1 MGILGIIGGTS
12 FLKSD
17 VFHHLTTETI
27 QTPYGEAFVACGEG
41 LVFLQRHGPHKNVP
55 PHRINHRANLSA
67 LRQLGVDRIMAF
79 HSTGGL
85 RSDLAPGTI
94 VIPHDFFCPWSIPT
108 FFDQECRFVIPKI
121 DEALRQ
127 ELILAAQA
135 FGFPVRDRG
144 VYVQTTGPR
153 FETPAE
159 IRFFAQV
166 GDVVGMTAGQEIPLS
181 NELDIPYAT
190 ACMVDNFANGISP
203 EPLTVEQ
210 FEETVRE
217 NQARMEALA
226 RRIVS
231 GVSG

>member
-1 MGILGIIGGTS
+1 VGILGIIGGTS

-17 VFHHLTTETI
+17 VFHHLTIRTI
-27 QTPYGEAFVACGEG
+27 QTAYGEASVACGKE
-41 LVFLQRHGPHKNVP
+41 LAFLQRHGPRQNVP

-67 LRQLGVDRIMAF
+67 LKQLGVDRIMAF

-108 FFDQECRFVIPKI
+108 FFDQECRFVIPTI

-127 ELILAAQA
+127 ELIHAALAL
-135 FGFPVRDRG
+135 GFPVQDHG

-166 GDVVGMTAGQEIPLS
+166 GDVVGMTAGQEIPLA

-190 ACMVDNFANGISP
+190 ACMLDNFANGISS
-203 EPLTVEQ
+203 EPLTVERFAATAQ
-210 FEETVRE
+210 E
-217 NQARMEALA
+217 NTARMEALL

-231 GVSG
+231 DVSE

>member
-1 MGILGIIGGTS
+1 MGILGIVGGTS
-12 FLKSD
+12 FLQSG
-17 VFHHLTTETI
+17 VFLHLTARTV

-41 LVFLQRHGPHKNVP
+41 LVFLQRHGPDKNVP
-55 PHRINHRANLSA
+55 PHRINHHANLSA
-67 LRQLGVDRIMAF
+67 LQQLGVDRIMAF

-85 RSDLAPGTI
+85 HSHLAPGTI
-94 VIPHDFFCPWSIPT
+94 VVPHDFFCPWNIPT

-127 ELILAAQA
+127 ELIHGALAL
-135 FGFPVRDRG
+135 GFPVRDHG

-159 IRFFAQV
+159 IRFFAEV
-166 GDVVGMTAGQEIPLS
+166 GDVVGMTAGQEIPLA
-181 NELDIPYAT
+181 NELDIPYAS
-190 ACMVDNFANGISP
+190 ACMVDNFANGISS

-210 FEETVRE
+210 FAATVRE

-226 RRIVS
+226 RRIAS
-231 GVSG
+231 GISE